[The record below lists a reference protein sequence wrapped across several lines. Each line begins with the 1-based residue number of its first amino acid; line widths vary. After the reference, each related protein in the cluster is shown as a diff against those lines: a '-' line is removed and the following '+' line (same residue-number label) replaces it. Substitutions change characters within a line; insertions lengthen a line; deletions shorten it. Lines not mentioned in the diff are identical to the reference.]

1 MDSNAQATRVP
12 VCYGYGRH
20 STDKQTELTGKV
32 QHDRCFDYYQREL
45 QHLGVVWG
53 GWHYDDAVSGRKC
66 FSEREHGRVV
76 FLSTLP
82 GDHVVV
88 TRLDRGFRKLSD
100 GLNTLEQWANRGV
113 HFHSVFDRID
123 TSTATGNLIRSVLL
137 AVGQFKSDVD
147 SERTKESIAYLRSQ
161 GLPYSASPPVGWRII
176 TRNDKRLLQ
185 AYAKERKVLDILA
198 EARANGGSY
207 ETIAF
212 WVWGNRNKLGIER
225 NLSWPTQV
233 RHALEARALGYPK
246 VGRSLVRQMYKEAV
260 ESGKIGLD

>member
-1 MDSNAQATRVP
+1 M
-12 VCYGYGRH
+12 
-20 STDKQTELTGKV
+20 